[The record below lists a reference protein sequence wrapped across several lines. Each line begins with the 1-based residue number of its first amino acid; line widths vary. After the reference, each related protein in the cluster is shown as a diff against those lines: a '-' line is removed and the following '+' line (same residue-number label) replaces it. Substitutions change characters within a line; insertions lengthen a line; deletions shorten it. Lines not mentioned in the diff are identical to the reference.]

1 MSIGAINVD
10 ILPYVVYGMP
20 TFSSSSSVAFF
31 RQKKDKLLRLKLLL
45 REKNQHVS
53 GEIPVRSSVFY
64 VL

>member
-31 RQKKDKLLRLKLLL
+31 RQKRQIT
-45 REKNQHVS
+45 EV
-53 GEIPVRSSVFY
+53 EITGKRKKSAWIRGKSQ
-64 VL
+64 